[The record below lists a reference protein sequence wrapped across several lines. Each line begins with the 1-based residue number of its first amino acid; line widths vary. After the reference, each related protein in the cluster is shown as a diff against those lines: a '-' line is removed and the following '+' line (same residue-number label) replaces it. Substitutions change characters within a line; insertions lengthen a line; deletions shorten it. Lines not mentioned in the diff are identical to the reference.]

1 MDQEGFEPSLQSFL
15 ILYDSE
21 FEEIKKLDRQRPSNY
36 MTANKFDGIPY
47 IFHWEVHGGRIYAG
61 NGRRGYEI
69 LVYDSEGNLEK
80 KITKKYKP
88 VKVFDEYK
96 RLFKSQFED
105 YEEWQKRIFF
115 SSDMPPYCEFFI
127 DDIGRTYVITYEKD
141 KATGEHICDIFS
153 HEGILFMRKKMKILL
168 RGMDLVLSGQGWGA
182 FNNIAVKRNRLYHL
196 RTKESG
202 YKELVVYRMTWE

>member
-15 ILYDSE
+15 YLYDSE
-21 FEEIKKLDRQRPSNY
+21 FKEIKELDRQRPSNY

-47 IFHWEVHGGRIYAG
+47 IFHWEVHDGRIYTG

-69 LVYDSEGNLEK
+69 LVYDSDGNLVRK
-80 KITKKYKP
+80 VKKKYKP
-88 VKVFDEYK
+88 IEVFEEYK
-96 RLFKSQFED
+96 RLFQSQFED

-141 KATGEHICDIFS
+141 KDTGEHVCDIFN
-153 HEGILFMRKKMKILL
+153 HKGIFFMRKNPRIIL

-182 FNNIAVKRNRLYHL
+182 FNYIVAKKSRLYHL

-202 YKELVVYRMTWE
+202 HKELVVYKMNWE